1 MSRRDQFDSRSAAAV
16 RYVAQRGL
24 LKSIVWSNTRVRVEG
39 RERVEAIEGAF
50 IVVANHS
57 SHLDT
62 PLIQGALPSRLSTKL
77 ASGAAADYFF
87 DVKWRR
93 IITGIFFNTFPID
106 RGTVRTRPGMSKSLL
121 ARGVPLLIYPEGSRT
136 KTGEMADFKPGA
148 AALSISCDVPI
159 VPVGIV
165 GSYESMPRG
174 RSWPKPGRTK
184 VAVIFGE
191 PMRARKGESAEA
203 FSARVQSTVAELHRV
218 GQATRTRSRKG
229 RR

>member
-1 MSRRDQFDSRSAAAV
+1 MSRRDQFDSKSAAAV

-24 LKSIVWSNTRVRVEG
+24 LKSIVWTNTRVRVEG
-39 RERVEAIEGAF
+39 RDKVDAIDGAF

-62 PLIQGALPSRLSTKL
+62 PLIQGALPSRLSTRL

-93 IITGIFFNTFPID
+93 IVTGVFFNTFPID
-106 RGTVRTRPGMSKSLL
+106 RGTTRTRPGMSKQLL
-121 ARGVPLLIYPEGSRT
+121 QRGVPLLIYPEGSRT

-148 AALSISCDVPI
+148 AALSMSCDVPI

-165 GSYESMPRG
+165 GSYDAMPRG
-174 RSWPKPGRTK
+174 KNWPVPGRK
-184 VAVIFGE
+184 RIVVAFGD
-191 PMRARKGESAEA
+191 PMRALDGETAET
-203 FSARVQSTVAELHRV
+203 FTERVQRTVAELYSA
-218 GQATRTRSRKG
+218 GMSSRTRSRKG
-229 RR
+229 R